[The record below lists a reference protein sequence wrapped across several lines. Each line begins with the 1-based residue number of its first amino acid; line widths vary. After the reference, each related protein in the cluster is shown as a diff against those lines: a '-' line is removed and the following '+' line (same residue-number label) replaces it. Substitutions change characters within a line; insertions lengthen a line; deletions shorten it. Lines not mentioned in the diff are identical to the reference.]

1 MGDFNTPLSPIDRS
15 SRQKLNRN
23 NGTNS
28 HYESTEPNKH
38 LQNISPKH
46 THTHKCAFFSAPYG
60 SFSKTDHVF
69 GHKPQQTQ
77 EN

>member
-15 SRQKLNRN
+15 SRQKLNRK

-28 HYESTEPNKH
+28 HYESTEPNKL

-46 THTHKCAFFSAPYG
+46 TQTKSAFISAPHG
-60 SFSKTDHVF
+60 PFSKIDHVV
-69 GHKPQQTQ
+69 GHKLQQTQ